1 MRSVVY
7 GGFLHLSASVGR
19 SPGTIAGVITYGIS
33 GMPPEGMS
41 HEAFL
46 DSLVEQGH
54 GAFELGFT
62 GGFHWKEKDC
72 ARFGELARDRGIRLS
87 AHAPYFGSLT
97 VADEDRSKQTV
108 AAIEHTMKL
117 GAALGADIIC
127 AHPGAKGEF
136 TSEELFASIRSRLDW
151 IGSKVAGLGV
161 SLGLET
167 AGNDRGFGTLG
178 DIAVLAAEYP
188 FVRPIVDWAHLH
200 AMTGGGLTTTE
211 AFAAVLGF
219 VQESFEAV
227 KVTPLQCQF
236 SDNLFGPHG
245 EIRHT
250 TYGEGTLRITPLI
263 QAALEADV
271 SLVVISESR
280 DEASHQ
286 AIWDE
291 LRQALASGAPAS
303 GTPISSRLVN
313 APNLVRVEKLGQR
326 WKLLG
331 TSRPLTFSNIDKPL
345 FPDGIT
351 KGDLIQYYASVA
363 DLILPHLDGRPLSM
377 SRYPDGIEGQSFYE
391 KRAPG
396 HQPEWMATG
405 TVHSDSMGGDIE
417 FLLADSRQSL
427 MWFANMGCIEIHPFH
442 SRVGTLEY
450 PDLAIFDLDPAEG
463 ASWDQVVTTAGMIR
477 TVLGQL
483 GLIGVP
489 KLSGSKGMH
498 VYVPLAPVHTHERVR
513 RFVGAVGEL
522 LAAANPDDVTMAW
535 DIPKRRG
542 KVFVDHNRNA
552 FGQTIAS
559 VYSVRPRPRAPISLP
574 LRWEEVGKI
583 RNGDFTIDN
592 VWDRLRTSGDLFAAV
607 LENPQTLDAAEELL
621 GIE

>member
-1 MRSVVY
+1 
-7 GGFLHLSASVGR
+7 
-19 SPGTIAGVITYGIS
+19 
-33 GMPPEGMS
+33 MPPDEMS

-62 GGFHWKEKDC
+62 GGFPWKAKEC
-72 ARFGELARDRGIRLS
+72 ARFGSLARERGIRLS

-97 VADEDRSKQTV
+97 VPDEDRAKQTV

-117 GAALGADIIC
+117 GDALGAEIIC
-127 AHPGAKGEF
+127 AHPGSKGEH
-136 TSEELFASIRSRLDW
+136 TSEELFAMIRRRLDW
-151 IGSKVAGLGV
+151 IGSKVGGLGV

-178 DIAVLAAEYP
+178 DIAVLASEYP
-188 FVRPIVDWAHLH
+188 FIRPIVDWAHVH
-200 AMTGGGLTTTE
+200 AMTGGGLTSAD

-219 VQESFEAV
+219 VKDSFEAV

-236 SDNLFGPHG
+236 SDNIYGPHG

-250 TYGEGTLRITPLI
+250 VYGEGTLRITPLVEAAA
-263 QAALEADV
+263 QADM
-271 SLVVISESR
+271 SMIVISESR
-280 DEASHQ
+280 DAASHQ
-286 AIWDE
+286 AIWE
-291 LRQALASGAPAS
+291 EMQQATQTAARATGRPVSVRLADAPA
-303 GTPISSRLVN
+303 P
-313 APNLVRVEKLGQR
+313 VRVEKQGDR
-326 WKLLG
+326 WKLLS
-331 TSRPLTFSNIDKPL
+331 TPRPLTFSNIEKPF

-363 DLILPHLDGRPLSM
+363 DLLLPHLQDRPLSM
-377 SRYPDGIEGQSFYE
+377 SRYPDGITGPSFYE

-396 HQPEWMATG
+396 HQPDWMTTG

-417 FLLADSRQSL
+417 FLLADTRQSL
-427 MWFANMGCIEIHPFH
+427 MWFANMGCIEMHPFH
-442 SRVGTLEY
+442 SRVDDLDH

-463 ASWDQVVTTAGMIR
+463 AEWEQVVTVAGMIR

-483 GLIGVP
+483 GLVGFP
-489 KLSGSKGMH
+489 KLSGSKGLH
-498 VYVPLAPVHTHERVR
+498 VYVPVGPGHTHERVR

-535 DIPKRRG
+535 DIPKRKG

-559 VYSVRPRPRAPISLP
+559 VYSVRPRPGAPVSLP
-574 LRWEEVGKI
+574 LRWEEVGEV
-583 RNGDFTIDN
+583 RNGDYTIDN
-592 VWDRLRTSGDLFAAV
+592 VWDRLRASGDLFAGV
-607 LENPQTLDAAEELL
+607 LDHPQTLTAAEDRL
-621 GIE
+621 GIGGDATPDASGA

>member
-1 MRSVVY
+1 
-7 GGFLHLSASVGR
+7 
-19 SPGTIAGVITYGIS
+19 
-33 GMPPEGMS
+33 MPPEGAS

-46 DSLVEQGH
+46 DSLVAHGH

-62 GGFHWKEKDC
+62 GGFPWKEKEC
-72 ARFGELARDRGIRLS
+72 ARFGELARERGIALS

-97 VADEDRSKQTV
+97 VPDEDRAKQTV

-117 GAALGADIIC
+117 GAALGAEIIC
-127 AHPGAKGEF
+127 AHPGSKGDF
-136 TSEELFASIRSRLDW
+136 TSEELFEMIRRRLEW
-151 IGSKVAGLGV
+151 IGSKVGGLGV

-167 AGNDRGFGTLG
+167 AGNVRGFGTLG

-188 FVRPIVDWAHLH
+188 FVRPIVDWAHVH
-200 AMTGGGLTTTE
+200 AMTGGGLTSVD

-236 SDNLFGPHG
+236 SDNLFGPSG

-250 TYGEGTLRITPLI
+250 AYGEGTLRIAPLVE
-263 QAALEADV
+263 AAAQTGM

-280 DEASHQ
+280 DEPSHE
-286 AIWDE
+286 AIWAE
-291 LRQALASGAPAS
+291 LRQAVQAGTKVPGVPVSKRLATAPA
-303 GTPISSRLVN
+303 P
-313 APNLVRVEKLGQR
+313 VRVEKQADR

-331 TSRPLTFSNIDKPL
+331 SPRPLTFSNIDKAF

-351 KGDLIQYYASVA
+351 KGDLIQYYSSVA
-363 DLILPHLDGRPLSM
+363 DLILPHLAGRPLSM
-377 SRYPDGIEGQSFYE
+377 SRYPDGIDGPSFYE

-396 HQPEWMATG
+396 HQPDWMTTG

-427 MWFANMGCIEIHPFH
+427 MWFANMGCIEMHPFH
-442 SRVGTLEY
+442 SRVGDLDH

-463 ASWDQVVTTAGMIR
+463 ATWEQVVTAAGMIR
-477 TVLGQL
+477 TVLAQL
-483 GLIGVP
+483 DLVGWP

-513 RFVGAVGEL
+513 RFAGAVGEL
-522 LAAANPDDVTMAW
+522 MAAANPDDVTMAW
-535 DIPKRRG
+535 DIPKRKG

-559 VYSVRPRPRAPISLP
+559 VYSVRPRPGAPVSIP
-574 LRWEEVGKI
+574 LRWEEIGDV
-583 RNGDFTIDN
+583 RNGDYTIDN
-592 VWDRLRTSGDLFAAV
+592 VWDRLRTSGDLFAGV
-607 LENPQTLDAAEELL
+607 LDNPQNLDAAEERL
-621 GIE
+621 GLTE